1 MLRGFRWQLLV
12 LLTAAVL
19 FTISVILRVS
29 QNPTPNPTP
38 NISPTASTAATE
50 APAATSQALPIA
62 NVSQQPAGDG
72 VAKYTASHVGTV
84 HHLNPLL
91 APLNPVDQDITSLT
105 FEDLTRTN
113 QYDEAEPELAKSW
126 VISSD
131 GLEYIVQLHEDVLW
145 QDGVPF
151 E

>member
-29 QNPTPNPTP
+29 QNPSPNPTP
-38 NISPTASTAATE
+38 DIPPTASTAAAD
-50 APAATSQALPIA
+50 APAATSQALPIV

-72 VAKYTASHVGTV
+72 VPTYTEALVGTV
-84 HHLNPLL
+84 HRLNPLL
-91 APLNPVDQDITSLT
+91 APLNPVDQDITSLI
-105 FEDLTRTN
+105 FEGLTRTN
-113 QYDEAEPELAKSW
+113 QYGEPEPALAKSW

-131 GLEYIVQLHEDVLW
+131 GL
-145 QDGVPF
+145 
-151 E
+151 